1 MKKTIFTAIL
11 AIVAV
16 NINAQLV
23 VDSLGLVSVGTET
36 PMSKLSIGYDGD
48 TASTVYCKADNI

>member
-1 MKKTIFTAIL
+1 MKKIL
-11 AIVAV
+11 LSIALLATL
-16 NINAQLV
+16 NTNAQLV
-23 VDSLGLVSVGTET
+23 VDSLGRVGVGTES

>member
-23 VDSLGLVSVGTET
+23 VDSLGRVGVGTES

-48 TASTVYCKADNI
+48 TASTV